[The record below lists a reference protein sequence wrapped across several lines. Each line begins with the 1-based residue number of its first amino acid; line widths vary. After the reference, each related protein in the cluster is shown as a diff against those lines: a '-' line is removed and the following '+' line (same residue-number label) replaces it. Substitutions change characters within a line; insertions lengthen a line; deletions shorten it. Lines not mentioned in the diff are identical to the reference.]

1 MGFILCFCCV
11 MDLCSEYDGI
21 LLDYSRQLATPD
33 TMAKLFSL
41 AEVNF

>member
-1 MGFILCFCCV
+1 

-41 AEVNF
+41 AEVNFWKFSSINGV